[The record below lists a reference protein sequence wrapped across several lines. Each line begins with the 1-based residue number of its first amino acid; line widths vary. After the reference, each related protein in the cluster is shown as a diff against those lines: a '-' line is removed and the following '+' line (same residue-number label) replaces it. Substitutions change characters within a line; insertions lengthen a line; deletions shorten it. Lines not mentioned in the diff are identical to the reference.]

1 MFKEENSIDKTY
13 RYSLQKQSA
22 NFITGCFNFFIV
34 KNELIENNQGE
45 I

>member
-22 NFITGCFNFFIV
+22 NFITGCFDFFIV
-34 KNELIENNQGE
+34 KKIENNQGE